1 VTEHKKVEVSLE
13 EKIPGGAY
21 SEKIHARF
29 WLAGEKGSY
38 LGVGRIQLLEHIAA
52 SGSMNKAAKEM
63 GMSYKKAWK
72 LVDEMNQ
79 MYQQPLVEKAQG
91 GKSGGGSVLT
101 MRGQQVVKNFR
112 LFEKRFEAFLQQESD
127 LLQI

>member
-1 VTEHKKVEVSLE
+1 MSEEYVFDD
-13 EKIPGGAY
+13 EKIPGGEY
-21 SEKIHARF
+21 SDKIYARF
-29 WLAGEKGSY
+29 WIAGEKGSY
-38 LGVGRIQLLEHIAA
+38 LGIGRIQLLEYIAQ

-72 LVDEMNQ
+72 LVDELNH
-79 MYQQPLVEKAQG
+79 MYDQPLVEKLQG

-101 MRGQQVVKNFR
+101 PRGYQVIQNFR
-112 LFEKRFEAFLQQESD
+112 AFEKRFSSFLQQESD

>member
-1 VTEHKKVEVSLE
+1 MSETVIPTLID

-21 SEKIHARF
+21 SDKIHARF

-38 LGVGRIQLLEHIAA
+38 LGVGRIQLLEHIAQ
-52 SGSMNKAAKEM
+52 SGSMNKAAKAM

-79 MYQQPLVEKAQG
+79 MYQQPLVEKVQG

-101 MRGQQVVKNFR
+101 QRGLQVIQNFR
-112 LFEKRFEAFLQQESD
+112 AFEKRFEAFLQKESE

>member
-1 VTEHKKVEVSLE
+1 MTEHKKVEVSFE

-79 MYQQPLVEKAQG
+79 MYQQPLVEKVQG

-101 MRGQQVVKNFR
+101 MRGQQVVQNFR

>member
-1 VTEHKKVEVSLE
+1 MTETTIQALVD

-38 LGVGRIQLLEHIAA
+38 LGVGRIQLLENIAQ
-52 SGSMNKAAKEM
+52 SGSMNKAAKAM

-91 GKSGGGSVLT
+91 GKSGGGSVVT
-101 MRGQQVVKNFR
+101 QRGQQVIQNFR
-112 LFEKRFEAFLQQESD
+112 SFEKRFEAFLQQESD

>member
-1 VTEHKKVEVSLE
+1 MSETVIPTLID

-21 SEKIHARF
+21 SDKIHARF

-38 LGVGRIQLLEHIAA
+38 LGVGRIQLLEHIAQ
-52 SGSMNKAAKEM
+52 SGSMNKAAKAM

-79 MYQQPLVEKAQG
+79 MYQQPLVEKVQG

-101 MRGQQVVKNFR
+101 QRGLQVIQNFR
-112 LFEKRFEAFLQQESD
+112 AFEKRFEAFLQQESE